1 MKEEIEDI
9 VDLMEQAE
17 DFRPIIQKGIEILK
31 SYGPELDELFTLL
44 ISAINRKRVESF
56 NQLRCDFTRE
66 EAFELLLD
74 TETRIAYRMKNINK
88 SIKIKRS

>member
-31 SYGPELDELFTLL
+31 SYGPELDEIATLL
-44 ISAINRKRVESF
+44 IQSLNRKRAESF
-56 NQLRCDFTRE
+56 KNLMDLGFRRE

-74 TETRIAYRMKNINK
+74 TQSRIAHR
-88 SIKIKRS
+88 IKETNFSAKRS